1 MGAVYW
7 PRHCGHSRDS
17 RYRSLSKCALLTLV
31 CLYRIET
38 TKSFWIRVYS
48 CTKYNSFF
56 KSFMIALKQIFYI
69 CATQKPAFLQYKV
82 IRLYDLYNFSIDQ
95 STFTLVFVD
104 LLENLFKFRYMY
116 LNSTIA
122 NRLWVVM
129 WIRYAYLSGVF
140 KLLPQSW
147 ITCSLCLR
155 WRGSD
160 NVLWW
165 WSKRQVLTTTK
176 THSTSFSFC
185 LSLSLCVYMFLF
197 SIHIYALINSFTGR
211 IASPFRSQMM
221 TLILLTAV
229 WSLWDP
235 RLLQLVTA
243 AKQV

>member
-17 RYRSLSKCALLTLV
+17 RYRSLSKCALLTLI
-31 CLYRIET
+31 CLYRKET
-38 TKSFWIRVYS
+38 TKSFWLRVYS

-95 STFTLVFVD
+95 STLTLVFVD

-122 NRLWVVM
+122 NRLCVVM

-176 THSTSFSFC
+176 KTF
-185 LSLSLCVYMFLF
+185 
-197 SIHIYALINSFTGR
+197 N
-211 IASPFRSQMM
+211 
-221 TLILLTAV
+221 
-229 WSLWDP
+229 
-235 RLLQLVTA
+235 
-243 AKQV
+243 